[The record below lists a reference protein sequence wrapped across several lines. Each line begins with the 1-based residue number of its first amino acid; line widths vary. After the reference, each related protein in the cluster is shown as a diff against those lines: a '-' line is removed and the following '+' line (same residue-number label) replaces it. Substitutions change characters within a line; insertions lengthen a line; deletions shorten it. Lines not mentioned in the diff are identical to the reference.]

1 MTRRL
6 VVLFLLTVVPTIG
19 AAQQPTPAAGD
30 STPAATTE
38 PPTVRLQVV
47 LARYADKKLVAS
59 EPYELLLVANGQ
71 RKSLRTGA
79 EVPIADGAAGGK
91 ENSGGYKS
99 IGTNITVD
107 VGQQSDGRFRTSL
120 IVSSSSVYP
129 AEQKQPDRSAFR
141 TYLLNGEAF
150 LREGVRT
157 EIATAT
163 DSLTGEVIK
172 AEVTVTTVK

>member
-1 MTRRL
+1 MTRCL
-6 VVLFLLTVVPTIG
+6 VALFLLAFVPAIG
-19 AAQQPTPAAGD
+19 AAQQPTASAD
-30 STPAATTE
+30 TTPAEKTE
-38 PPTVRLQVV
+38 SPTVRLQVV
-47 LARYADKKLVAS
+47 LARYAGKKLVAS

-79 EVPIADGAAGGK
+79 EVPIAGGAAGGK

-120 IVSSSSVYP
+120 LVSSSSVYP
-129 AEQKQPDRSAFR
+129 ADQKQADRSAFR
-141 TYLLNGEAF
+141 TYMLNGEAF
-150 LREGVRT
+150 LREGART